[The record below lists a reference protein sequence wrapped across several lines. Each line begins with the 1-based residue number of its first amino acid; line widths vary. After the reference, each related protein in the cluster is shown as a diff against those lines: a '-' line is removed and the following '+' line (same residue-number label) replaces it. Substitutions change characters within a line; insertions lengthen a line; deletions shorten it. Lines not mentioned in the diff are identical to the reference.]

1 MRFCLE
7 VLHVSES
14 WCYEMA
20 GLFRERDNPTTKLG
34 ACLGK
39 VESVSPPIVSIQNG
53 QFMIQGEQLYVCN
66 QILERET
73 TYKNHTGQYQESGNA
88 SISCHPCSGSFSSSG
103 TIQSNGSIHLDEV
116 WRVGDLV
123 LVIPD
128 ERQQHFFIVDV
139 VRNVL
144 GCNSHAE

>member
-1 MRFCLE
+1 MIFCLGGIMM
-7 VLHVSES
+7 SES
-14 WCYEMA
+14 WCYTLA
-20 GLFRERDNPTTKLG
+20 GMFKERDNPSTVIG

-39 VESVSPPIVSIQNG
+39 VESVNPPIVSIQDG
-53 QFMIQGEQLYVCN
+53 KFMIQGAQLYVCN
-66 QILERET
+66 QLLERET

-123 LVIPD
+123 LVIGD
-128 ERQQHFFIVDV
+128 QRTTAFFHS
-139 VRNVL
+139 RHYQKSN
-144 GCNSHAE
+144 GM

>member
-1 MRFCLE
+1 M
-7 VLHVSES
+7 SES
-14 WCYEMA
+14 WCYALA
-20 GLFRERDNPTTKLG
+20 GMFKERDNPSTTIG

-39 VESVSPPIVSIQNG
+39 VESVNPPIVSIQNG
-53 QFMIQGEQLYVCN
+53 QFMLQGEQLYVCN
-66 QILERET
+66 QLLERET

-123 LVIPD
+123 LVIGD
-128 ERQQHFFIVDV
+128 QRQQHFFVVDIVRKV
-139 VRNVL
+139 NN
-144 GCNSHAE
+144 CNNHAE

>member
-1 MRFCLE
+1 MA
-7 VLHVSES
+7 ES
-14 WCYEMA
+14 WEYSLAQE
-20 GLFRERDNPTTKLG
+20 FKSRDNPTNRIG

-39 VESVSPPIVSIQNG
+39 VESVSPPIVSIQDG
-53 QFMIQGEQLYVCN
+53 QFMIQNEQLYVCN
-66 QILERET
+66 QLLERET

-123 LVIPD
+123 LVMPD
-128 ERQQHFFIVDV
+128 ERQQHFFVIDIV
-139 VRNVL
+139 RKVL
-144 GCNSHAE
+144 GCNSQAE

>member
-1 MRFCLE
+1 MTFYLGGIFM
-7 VLHVSES
+7 SNS
-14 WCYEMA
+14 WCYDLA
-20 GLFRERDNPTTKLG
+20 SLFRERDNPTSPIG
-34 ACLGK
+34 VCLGK
-39 VESVSPPIVSIQNG
+39 VMSIAPPIISIQDG

-66 QILERET
+66 QLLERET

-123 LVIPD
+123 LMVPM
-128 ERQQHFFIVDV
+128 QSNQHWVVVDV
-139 VRNVL
+139 IRKVNN
-144 GCNSHAE
+144 CNAHAE

>member
-1 MRFCLE
+1 MTFY
-7 VLHVSES
+7 SGGIFMSDS
-14 WCYEMA
+14 WCYDLA
-20 GLFRERDNPTTKLG
+20 GLFRERDNPTSPIG
-34 ACLGK
+34 VCLGK
-39 VESVSPPIVSIQNG
+39 VMSTSPPIISIQDG

-123 LVIPD
+123 LMVPM
-128 ERQQHFFIVDV
+128 QSNQHWVVVDV
-139 VRNVL
+139 IRKVL
-144 GCNSHAE
+144 GCNNHAE

>member
-1 MRFCLE
+1 MA
-7 VLHVSES
+7 ES
-14 WCYEMA
+14 WEYSLAKE
-20 GLFRERDNPTTKLG
+20 FTSRDNPTSKLG

-39 VESVSPPIVSIQNG
+39 VESVSPPIVSIQSG
-53 QFMIQGEQLYVCN
+53 QYMIRGEQLYVCN

-139 VRNVL
+139 VRKVL
-144 GCNSHAE
+144 GCNNHAE